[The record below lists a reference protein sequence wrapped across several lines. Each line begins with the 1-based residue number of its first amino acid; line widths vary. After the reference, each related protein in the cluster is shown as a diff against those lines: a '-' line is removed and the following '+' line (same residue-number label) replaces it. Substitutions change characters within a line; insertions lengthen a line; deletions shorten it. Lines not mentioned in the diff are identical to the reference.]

1 MRGMSFQINVYIPAM
16 KRKSFLK
23 LTLSVLGALAMPV
36 VTIALHVQSRIGKG
50 FFVASGK
57 DRAAAPLV
65 LCEGDTFYS
74 KISTSD
80 TDGSLYVY
88 ESTRIN
94 PGGPPLHVH
103 YDQDEWWYILQGK
116 FMIKVGDQVY
126 DVQAGD
132 SVFGPRKV
140 PHCFAKV
147 GEGEAKMLMLFSPA
161 GTMEAFFTAMSKGVT
176 KGMTSDQNAQFRK
189 DHGFEVVGPPLT
201 FLKQ

>member
-1 MRGMSFQINVYIPAM
+1 M

-23 LTLSVLGALAMPV
+23 VSLSALGALATPV
-36 VTIALHVQSRIGKG
+36 IAIAVPVLRRIGKG
-50 FFVASGK
+50 FFVAAGK
-57 DRAAAPLV
+57 DRADAPLS
-65 LCEGDTFYS
+65 LFEGDTFYS

-161 GTMEAFFTAMSKGVT
+161 GKMEAFFTAMSKGAT
-176 KGMTSDQNAQFRK
+176 KGMTSEQNAQFRK

>member
-1 MRGMSFQINVYIPAM
+1 M

-23 LTLSVLGALAMPV
+23 VSLSALGALGALATPV
-36 VTIALHVQSRIGKG
+36 IASAASVLRRLGKG
-50 FFVASGK
+50 FFVAAGK
-57 DRAAAPLV
+57 DRADAPLV
-65 LCEGDTFYS
+65 LFEGDTFYS
-74 KISTSD
+74 KVSTGD
-80 TDGSLYVY
+80 TDGFLYVF
-88 ESTRIN
+88 ESSRIK

-147 GEGEAKMLMLFSPA
+147 GEGEAKMLMLFNPA
-161 GTMEAFFTAMSKGVT
+161 GKMEAFFTAMSKGAT
-176 KGMTSDQNAQFRK
+176 KGMTSEQNARFRK